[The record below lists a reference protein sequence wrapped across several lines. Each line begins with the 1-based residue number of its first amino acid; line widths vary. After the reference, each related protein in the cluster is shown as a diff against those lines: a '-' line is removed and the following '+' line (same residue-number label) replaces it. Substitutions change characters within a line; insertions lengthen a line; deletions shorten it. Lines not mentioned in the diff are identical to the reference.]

1 MAETNEEGDGKL
13 NNYVEYMLIFLENA
27 VVRNGYYDEPE
38 YPLELLYL

>member
-1 MAETNEEGDGKL
+1 MAESTEEADGKL
-13 NNYVEYMLIFLENA
+13 NNYVEYMLIFLENE